1 MRAMTSQIMV
11 DDIEAEEE
19 GIAETL
25 LDMDTI
31 AQAPRPGTSLK
42 TSVNPHSSGQGFRPR
57 GDTGRPVSGVVR
69 PSTQCGRASSLEAA
83 LRTPRTA
90 RSARPSTSQSAR
102 TVRLGTAS
110 MVSQPDGPFIQ
121 VARLHLPKYAADD
134 KLAKPLFQYIFYHE
148 NDVRNALDLAVEATK
163 AVQFKDWWW
172 KLQLAKCYFLLGLIR
187 DAEQQLRSA
196 LKQHPTVEGFL
207 RIARVYIRLDQPLSA
222 VEICRSGLQVFPHEV
237 TLMTEI
243 ARVLEGLN
251 SIPASVKYY
260 KEILQKDATNIE
272 GIACIAVNHFYN
284 DQPEVALR
292 FYRRL
297 LQMGLYNTE
306 LFNNLGLCC
315 FYSQQYDMTISCFER
330 ALGLAVDEAAAD
342 VWYNI
347 ANVAI
352 ALGDLKLASQC
363 LRLALSVDS
372 NHAPAYNNLGVLEH
386 RRGNVTQARSYF
398 QAAGALAP
406 YLYEPFYNSA
416 VIDNAIGDLQSSYV
430 AVQKALQAYPAHK
443 SSNELLKDLKKLFN
457 NI

>member
-1 MRAMTSQIMV
+1 MKALTAQIMV

-19 GIAETL
+19 GIAETAF
-25 LDMDTI
+25 DMDTL
-31 AQAPRPGTSLK
+31 AQAPRPGTSLR
-42 TSVNPHSSGQGFRPR
+42 TAANPQTTGQGFRPR
-57 GDTGRPVSGVVR
+57 GETGRPVSGVVR
-69 PSTQCGRASSLEAA
+69 PNTQSGRATSLEAA

-90 RSARPSTSQSAR
+90 RSARPSTSQNAR

-110 MVSQPDGPFIQ
+110 MMSQPDGPFIQ
-121 VARLHLPKYAADD
+121 VARLNLPKYAADE

-163 AVQFKDWWW
+163 AAQFKDWWW
-172 KLQLAKCYFLLGLIR
+172 KVQLAKCYFLLGLLR
-187 DAEQQLRSA
+187 DSEQQLRSA
-196 LKQHPTVEGFL
+196 LKQQPTIEGFL

-222 VEICRSGLQVFPHEV
+222 VDICRSGLEIFPNEV

-251 SIPASVKYY
+251 NIPASVKYY

-272 GIACIAVNHFYN
+272 AIACIAVNHFYG

-315 FYSQQYDMTISCFER
+315 FYSQQYDMTVSCFER
-330 ALGLAVDEAAAD
+330 ALSLAIDETAAD

-347 ANVAI
+347 ANIAI

-363 LRLALSVDS
+363 LRLVLSVDS
-372 NHAPAYNNLGVLEH
+372 SHAPTYNNLGVLEY
-386 RRGNVTQARSYF
+386 RRGNTSQARAMF

-406 YLYEPFYNSA
+406 YLYEPFYNGA
-416 VIDNAIGDLQSSYV
+416 LIDNGVGDLQSSYV
-430 AVQKALQAYPAHK
+430 AVQKALQAYPGHK
-443 SSNELLKDLKKLFN
+443 SSADLLNDLKKHFN